1 MAYMHKALGRIPN
14 SIKPRLSGHAYNGRS
29 WAGEARGSERSVT
42 LSYMVSWRP
51 TWASGG
57 CSRIK
62 RKGKEKGEK
71 KNWMKGSREQWM
83 CLLIAAQRWGGA
95 GVGRGHLLSLE
106 NSPHGLQHIDHSNPD
121 GLCFSFQCLVTCG
134 KGQKHRQVWCQFG
147 EDRLSDRMCDPEAK
161 PEPMQTCQQPECA
174 AWQAGPWGQ
183 VF

>member
-1 MAYMHKALGRIPN
+1 MRTQKEGVKDVAQLEEHLAYMHKALGWIPN

-71 KNWMKGSREQWM
+71 KTG
-83 CLLIAAQRWGGA
+83 
-95 GVGRGHLLSLE
+95 
-106 NSPHGLQHIDHSNPD
+106 
-121 GLCFSFQCLVTCG
+121 
-134 KGQKHRQVWCQFG
+134 
-147 EDRLSDRMCDPEAK
+147 
-161 PEPMQTCQQPECA
+161 
-174 AWQAGPWGQ
+174 
-183 VF
+183 